1 MIPTFAETLYWAIA
15 GFAIYVLV
23 YGLIDR
29 ICKCFEECA
38 RVKAL
43 GEIGKTSAEAVGMID
58 KIKDKI

>member
-38 RVKAL
+38 HAKA
-43 GEIGKTSAEAVGMID
+43 IGNIVASGDSADELVQKLKEND
-58 KIKDKI
+58 